1 MYYVWET
8 RVRRP
13 TDVIVPNFPSAPGGQ
28 RVSFLTGRRLLT
40 KLPEVEISYS
50 AHSPCTLTDDLVIHK
65 RRCLVHSNRLVET
78 LRRVGV
84 DSIDY
89 YACRLFNE
97 ATRASD
103 GTYQVA
109 NLLDVVFCLDRENS
123 ELDIDD
129 EEPTEIWSIDSMK
142 LLEDRLG
149 DSLMFRLGERRKTV
163 IVHESVKAAVE
174 REGLSGPVFLPVEGY
189 REYGGGQADNPINL
203 IGTHDLDPDGEA
215 GFWLDEE
222 EDSREP

>member
-13 TDVIVPNFPSAPGGQ
+13 TDLVVEQYPPAFKEHRLRLMAGRRIMRPLPELKVEVAAAPG
-28 RVSFLTGRRLLT
+28 
-40 KLPEVEISYS
+40 
-50 AHSPCTLTDDLVIHK
+50 CTLTDDLVIRK
-65 RRCLVHSNRLVET
+65 RRCLVHSNRLVDT
-78 LRRVGV
+78 LRRAGV
-84 DSIDY
+84 DCIDY
-89 YACRLFNE
+89 YPSLLVNE
-97 ATRASD
+97 ATGQAMAR
-103 GTYQVA
+103 YQVA
-109 NLLDVVFCLDRENS
+109 NILDVIHCLDFEGS

-129 EEPTEIWSIDSMK
+129 EEPSEIWTIERMK

-163 IVHESVKAAVE
+163 IVHESVKEAVE
-174 REGLSGPVFLPVEGY
+174 REGLSGPVFLPAEGY
-189 REYGGGQADNPINL
+189 REYGGGQAENPLNL

-222 EDSREP
+222 IEAE